1 MTQEQDRF
9 GLEGRAS
16 FSDWLKSLPLYPLPQ
31 HAISR
36 LAHRFTRIEN
46 PRIRIPFTNWFIRR
60 FGVSMRDAAEPDAS
74 TYAHFNAFFTRALKP
89 GARPL
94 PEDPQAIC
102 CPADGAISAFGR
114 LDADRVLQAK
124 GHDYSLT
131 TLLGGDPARAR
142 PFLDGCFMTVYL
154 SPRDYHRVHMPAD
167 GRLLETVHVP
177 GRLFSVGR
185 HTVRTIPNLF
195 ARNERLVCLFETAF
209 GPMAVV
215 LVGAINV
222 ASIET
227 VWAGE
232 VTPPPARR
240 ITVRSFD
247 REAPRLLRGAE
258 LGRFNMGSTV
268 IVVLP
273 PGAANLDTSLLV
285 DQAVRVGQ
293 AIGQQP
299 VTGV

>member
-1 MTQEQDRF
+1 M
-9 GLEGRAS
+9 
-16 FSDWLKSLPLYPLPQ
+16 DWLKSLPLYLLPQ

-36 LAHRFTRIEN
+36 TTHRFTRIEN

-60 FGVSMRDAAEPDAS
+60 FGVAMDEALEPDPGAY
-74 TYAHFNAFFTRALKP
+74 THFNAFFTRALRP

-94 PEDPQAIC
+94 PSDPQTLC

-114 LDADRVLQAK
+114 LAGDRVLQAK
-124 GHDYSLT
+124 GHDYSLSA
-131 TLLGGDPARAR
+131 LLGGDPARAR
-142 PFLDGCFMTVYL
+142 PFRDGCFMTVYL

-185 HTVRTIPNLF
+185 HTVRTIPRLF
-195 ARNERLVCLFETAF
+195 ARNERLVCLFETVF

-222 ASIET
+222 GSIET

-232 VTPPPARR
+232 VTPPAASRV
-240 ITVRSFD
+240 TVRSFE
-247 REAPRLLRGAE
+247 REAPRLLRGQE
-258 LGRFNMGSTV
+258 MGRFNMGSTV
-268 IVVLP
+268 ILILP
-273 PGAANLDTSLLV
+273 PGIARLNEGLEV
-285 DQAVRVGQ
+285 DQQVRVGQ
-293 AIGQQP
+293 AIGYQ
-299 VTGV
+299 GME

>member
-1 MTQEQDRF
+1 MTEPQHRH
-9 GLEGRAS
+9 GLEGRATPM
-16 FSDWLKSLPLYPLPQ
+16 DWLKSLPLYALPQ

-36 LAHRFTRIEN
+36 LAHRFTRIAN
-46 PRIRIPFTNWFIRR
+46 PRIRIPFTNWFVRR
-60 FGVSMRDAAEPDAS
+60 FGVAMDDALEPDAAAYP
-74 TYAHFNAFFTRALKP
+74 TFNAFFTRALKP

-94 PEDPQAIC
+94 PADPQALC

-124 GHDYSLT
+124 GHEYSLT
-131 TLLGGDPARAR
+131 TLLGGDSARAR
-142 PFLDGCFMTVYL
+142 PFRNGDFMTVYL

-167 GRLLETVHVP
+167 GRLLESVHVP

-185 HTVRTIPNLF
+185 HTVRTIPGLF

-232 VTPPPARR
+232 ITPPPARR
-240 ITVRSFD
+240 VTVRGFD
-247 REAPRLLRGAE
+247 REAPRLLRGQE

-268 IVVLP
+268 ILVLP
-273 PGAANLDTSLLV
+273 PGAARLDDRLRV

-293 AIGQQP
+293 AIGRQA
-299 VTGV
+299 GN